1 MLTEL
6 APEDLRALGERYIT
20 DTRASRRHKPFF
32 TDKMPNKFRHIGLIH
47 LMLPKAKIIDVRRE
61 PMASCFSK
69 LKELF
74 GRGQEF
80 TYSIGDISR
89 YSDLSRADAT
99 LGRGTSRA
107 DTASLVRG
115 RRGRS
120 RGKPGAHPRL
130 LRSWIRTGLRRGLQD
145 RTCCPDCKLRAG
157 SPADFPR
164 RAFPVEEL
172 RALARPAQGQFGRA
186 LIRYHEEAES
196 LSGVLRLSGC
206 GPVAIKSGR

>member
-1 MLTEL
+1 MSRILAAHSQVEGTRELSELQRIVLEIGGKRSHPGEPVLPGAKETSYPGMLTEL

-32 TDKMPNKFRHIGLIH
+32 TDNMPNKFRHIGLIH
-47 LMLPKAKIIDVRRE
+47 LMLPKAS
-61 PMASCFSK
+61 ASSTSAV
-69 LKELF
+69 LDTN
-74 GRGQEF
+74 RAASSSSTRQNV
-80 TYSIGDISR
+80 
-89 YSDLSRADAT
+89 LSRLQAQ
-99 LGRGTSRA
+99 SRF
-107 DTASLVRG
+107 AS
-115 RRGRS
+115 
-120 RGKPGAHPRL
+120 
-130 LRSWIRTGLRRGLQD
+130 
-145 RTCCPDCKLRAG
+145 
-157 SPADFPR
+157 DFPR